1 MLLTLPILSIYHKAQ
16 AFFLSFSCLG
26 SCCSKHAREA
36 WVVLQIPVEDKAAAG
51 RGGTVVQRL
60 GVSRYH
66 PLMLAG
72 TATGTVLLYDLR
84 APRTAAATL
93 KPHTSPM
100 VGALAFV

>member
-1 MLLTLPILSIYHKAQ
+1 ML
-16 AFFLSFSCLG
+16 
-26 SCCSKHAREA
+26 
-36 WVVLQIPVEDKAAAG
+36 LQIPVEDKAAAG
-51 RGGTVVQRL
+51 RGGTAVQRL

-84 APRTAAATL
+84 SPRTAAATL

-100 VGALAFV
+100 VVALASVIMLSSLASMLAMVMQRPMVKMWGIGAN